1 MAIDD
6 INATYDFEFPALP
19 EYGYFNG
26 SYWTWRGT
34 LGSSDVNNTD
44 TLARW
49 IDLKGTAPPD
59 EDPSQMPPSAAVLV
73 SLAAYL
79 RFHGLS
85 TLYVL
90 PCSIDARWAAG
101 HNIRIGTLEKREAH
115 YAELLHIFNRGG
127 CLNPFSPVADGT
139 WKHITFAQEFLSWL
153 SPSLDGGPSSSQA
166 FKRTTLADILNSSVS
181 VSFQAAYPDLL
192 DITAAPAEMV
202 VAHFFAQ
209 ALSYVGL
216 YDNAELSD
224 LTCPTD
230 YSKQTQSAILH
241 GGTAVKRPLFKS
253 SVESM
258 WQMRNTGTPFADVHA

>member
-1 MAIDD
+1 MSGCLEDFWSGVVNIDMFSFRKSALRYAYPWKTYVPTNISAVRTRCNLMAIDD

-44 TLARW
+44 TLARC

-59 EDPSQMPPSAAVLV
+59 EDSSQMPPSAAVLV
-73 SLAAYL
+73 SLAAYS

-115 YAELLHIFNRGG
+115 YAEPLHTFNRGG
-127 CLNPFSPVADGT
+127 CLNSFSPSADGT

-153 SPSLDGGPSSSQA
+153 SPSLDGGPSSS
-166 FKRTTLADILNSSVS
+166 
-181 VSFQAAYPDLL
+181 
-192 DITAAPAEMV
+192 
-202 VAHFFAQ
+202 
-209 ALSYVGL
+209 
-216 YDNAELSD
+216 
-224 LTCPTD
+224 
-230 YSKQTQSAILH
+230 
-241 GGTAVKRPLFKS
+241 
-253 SVESM
+253 
-258 WQMRNTGTPFADVHA
+258 